1 MKVENADPTFLSGII
16 LALKGKIGHDEFKI
30 LNIDEIGSNLWI
42 ADIQLIDCETNNE
55 IKRMY
60 YIKILWN
67 IRYLIDPFLNSDGI
81 KFKLNEHQHSK
92 VSYGVCT
99 QCDYKTKYPIETFL
113 LLIDYTN
120 NIIYTTE
127 LCYDNLEIN
136 DNITKL
142 KVLLQ
147 T

>member
-60 YIKILWN
+60 YIKIL
-67 IRYLIDPFLNSDGI
+67 
-81 KFKLNEHQHSK
+81 
-92 VSYGVCT
+92 
-99 QCDYKTKYPIETFL
+99 
-113 LLIDYTN
+113 
-120 NIIYTTE
+120 
-127 LCYDNLEIN
+127 
-136 DNITKL
+136 
-142 KVLLQ
+142 
-147 T
+147 